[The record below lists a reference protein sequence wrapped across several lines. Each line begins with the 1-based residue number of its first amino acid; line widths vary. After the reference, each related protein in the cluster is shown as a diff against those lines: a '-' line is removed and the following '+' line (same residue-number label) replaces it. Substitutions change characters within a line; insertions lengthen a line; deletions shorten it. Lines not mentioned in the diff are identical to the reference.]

1 MLEQTPHLYISVLVI
16 SILHGILP
24 NHWLPVIAISK
35 QLHWSAGKT
44 AGITLLA
51 ALAHSLSTVLIGI
64 LLALGGMTLE
74 HILPYFHLIA
84 AGILVVLGIIFI
96 WRHQHHMH
104 FHLREFK
111 AEPNKGLGFIL
122 GSLLLAMFLSPC
134 LEVGALFIVAG
145 TMSMSTT
152 IAISIIYTITSAI
165 GMTFFAWLAMQGLKR
180 IDWHKIEHNS
190 GLISGIVLILTGLMF
205 LVFQ

>member
-1 MLEQTPHLYISVLVI
+1 MSELPIQLIISVLAI
-16 SILHGILP
+16 NILHGILP
-24 NHWLPVIAISK
+24 NHWLPVVAISK
-35 QLHWSAGKT
+35 QLGWNVRKT
-44 AGITLLA
+44 AWVTVLA
-51 ALAHSLSTVLIGI
+51 ALAHSLSTVIIGV

-74 HILPYFHLIA
+74 GILPYFRFVA
-84 AGILVVLGIIFI
+84 AGILIILGLLFI

-111 AEPNKGLGFIL
+111 MGPNTGMGYIL

-145 TMSMSTT
+145 TEGMYATL
-152 IAISIIYTITSAI
+152 IISIIYTITSAV
-165 GMTFFAWLAMQGLKR
+165 GMTLFAWLAMQGLKR

-190 GLISGIVLILTGLMF
+190 GLISGIILFATGLMF
-205 LVFQ
+205 IFIQ